1 MARISTYPLDREVQD
16 NDAWIGSDSARNKA
30 TKQYTAKAI
39 ADYLNTNGRISISA
53 QMVFKYWVLS
63 PGNNNVSVNPGP
75 GEFYGPS
82 DGSPI
87 TSINTIQISKTDVS
101 GQDVV
106 VFMNYLVGSH
116 ILISEQNEINIFG
129 HFLIDSYTI
138 NDPDDDFYTL
148 NLTNIAG
155 NGNLTEFLHYNF
167 AVFTPSSL
175 VNDKNFVFSQNV
187 ASATWN
193 VQHNLN
199 KFPSCTMVLS
209 TGQQGFGDVTFIDE
223 NNLTITFASAETG
236 KAYIN

>member
-193 VQHNLN
+193 VQHNLD